1 MLVDLRL
8 RLICN
13 LLSTVASI
21 DLRQNRNSRI
31 VLFKC
36 GTSSGAG
43 KIKSI
48 APMIP
53 TAFF

>member
-8 RLICN
+8 RLICY
-13 LLSTVASI
+13 LSTVASI

-36 GTSSGAG
+36 GTSLGAG